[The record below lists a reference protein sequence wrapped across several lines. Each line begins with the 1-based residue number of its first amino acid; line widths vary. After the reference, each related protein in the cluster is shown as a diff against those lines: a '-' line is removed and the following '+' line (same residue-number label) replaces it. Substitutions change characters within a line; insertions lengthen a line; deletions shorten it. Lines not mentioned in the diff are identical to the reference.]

1 MISVIEPQNKHQMES
16 PRQSGGVQQAG
27 AKDSVASKDSVENET
42 SEKEDDAVPSK
53 EGNVN
58 TSSADGGSSII
69 STRDQTTEVTHSVT
83 HVGTAARLTPPPPPS
98 AVPHVPPSVSAAQP
112 GRSILRRHSAYGNEA
127 STNEKKAADDSESSD
142 ISVVQEGEN
151 CNRKPA
157 PTSAASAASGSESL
171 QVAAAAT
178 FPPNLPRRRSMLGVS
193 YNGETAPLSG
203 GDDGPPAAVASRT
216 ERAIRRHSL
225 LGVSYNGET
234 APLSRGTSPRRHS
247 IASVSSASTSAS
259 GSVSSRT
266 TTTPRRHSMLGVAY
280 SGMATELAGRDA
292 STANGGNGSIE
303 ESASWESTPR
313 NVTRRH
319 SMLGVAY
326 GGMTAPLELSGDDGK
341 AARHDA
347 PSNPMSNPN
356 RAHRRLSIPRTTQS
370 RAEQQRRLS
379 IPPAEVGSSSRETIG
394 RISRSHSLAHSSTS
408 SVIDQTQR
416 RPSLTEIQDFLDD
429 DDDDDDDNDDD
440 DDDGNDDDDG
450 EVDLGG
456 DGERM
461 PSYRKAERKLSM
473 PRAEI
478 GAQSRETIRSLSIST
493 MQIETRRLSLTE
505 VQDYLDGDSSSDEEE
520 DGLRPEEENGARAN
534 SNANNSQSRRHSIAS
549 VSSQVSQRPRSI
561 LRRHSAYGS
570 DAPIAD
576 VPQYVR
582 PDLIRLASLQQ
593 QTASP
598 SVAEGN
604 DEVRRH
610 RSASISSAG
619 SSVSFGSV
627 SVRSHSQTLGDH
639 PCCKLGPPMAL
650 DWKYQDHRPV
660 RVDDWEKYRV
670 REGGPNSEMMY
681 IPPRH
686 RRNVLEYRYGHSREE
701 TTEAARVARMARRRR
716 SMTRTM
722 LPMAGIEEA
731 GETVAGFAKKVVKS
745 GRQVV
750 TKKKKANR
758 RDSAHF

>member
-1 MISVIEPQNKHQMES
+1 MES
-16 PRQSGGVQQAG
+16 PRQSGGVQAG

-42 SEKEDDAVPSK
+42 SEKDSEKVPCK
-53 EGNVN
+53 EGNAN
-58 TSSADGGSSII
+58 TSSTDGGGSII
-69 STRDQTTEVTHSVT
+69 HPPDQTTEVTHAVT
-83 HVGTAARLTPPPPPS
+83 HVGTAARLTPPPPS
-98 AVPHVPPSVSAAQP
+98 LPHVPPSVSAAQP
-112 GRSILRRHSAYGNEA
+112 GRSILRRHSAYGNGT
-127 STNEKKAADDSESSD
+127 STKEKNAADDSESSD
-142 ISVVQEGEN
+142 TAVEQEGESW
-151 CNRKPA
+151 NRKPA

-178 FPPNLPRRRSMLGVS
+178 FPPSVQSRRQSLLGVS
-193 YNGETAPLSG
+193 YNGETAPLLG
-203 GDDGPPAAVASRT
+203 RDEGPPAAVAT
-216 ERAIRRHSL
+216 TTTIRRHSL

-234 APLSRGTSPRRHS
+234 APLAGGTSSRRHS
-247 IASVSSASTSAS
+247 IASIASISSASTSAS
-259 GSVSSRT
+259 GSASSRT

-280 SGMATELAGRDA
+280 SGMATELVGRDT
-292 STANGGNGSIE
+292 STANSGNGGIQG
-303 ESASWESTPR
+303 SASWESPPR

-319 SMLGVAY
+319 SMLGVSY

-347 PSNPMSNPN
+347 PSNPMPNPN
-356 RAHRRLSIPRTTQS
+356 RAHRRLSMPRTTQS

-379 IPPAEVGSSSRETIG
+379 IPPAEVGSASRETIG

-429 DDDDDDDNDDD
+429 END
-440 DDDGNDDDDG
+440 DDDGNGESDD

-456 DGERM
+456 DGERRL
-461 PSYRKAERKLSM
+461 PSSLYNKAERKLSM

-478 GAQSRETIRSLSIST
+478 GAQSRETMRSTSLT
-493 MQIETRRLSLTE
+493 TKQIETRRLSLTE
-505 VQDYLDGDSSSDEEE
+505 VQDYLDGDSSSDDEEE
-520 DGLRPEEENGARAN
+520 DGGQHSEENAARA
-534 SNANNSQSRRHSIAS
+534 NANNSQSRRHSIAS
-549 VSSQVSQRPRSI
+549 VSSQVSQQPRSI
-561 LRRHSAYGS
+561 LRRHSSYGS
-570 DAPIAD
+570 NVPTDE

-582 PDLIRLASLQQ
+582 PDLIRMTCLHQ

-598 SVAEGN
+598 SAADGN
-604 DEVRRH
+604 EAPRD
-610 RSASISSAG
+610 RSASIGSAG

-627 SVRSHSQTLGDH
+627 SIRSHSQTLGDH

-681 IPPRH
+681 IPPGH